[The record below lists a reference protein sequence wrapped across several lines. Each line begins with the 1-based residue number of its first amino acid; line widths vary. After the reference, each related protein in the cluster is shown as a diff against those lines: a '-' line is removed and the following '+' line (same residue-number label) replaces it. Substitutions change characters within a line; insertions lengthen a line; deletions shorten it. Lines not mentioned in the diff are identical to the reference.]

1 MLRRPPRS
9 TRTDTL
15 LPYTTLFRSLQ
26 PRAGEGDGEGCLEP
40 TAQFRVAGSERRTGE
55 PQRIAVE
62 QKQALQAERGDDQ
75 RQSVDRGARRHDHGI
90 ARDEEWASIGG
101 SQMPKGGESWREGIC
116 P

>member
-26 PRAGEGDGEGCLEP
+26 PRAGEGDGEDCLEP

-55 PQRIAVE
+55 QQRIAVE
-62 QKQALQAERGDDQ
+62 QQQALQADRGDDQ
-75 RQSVDRGARRHDHGI
+75 RQSLDRGARRPAHGI
-90 ARDEEWASIGG
+90 ERAEEEDRLGVR
-101 SQMPKGGESWREGIC
+101 QMQTEPAAVGE